1 MWYIHT
7 VEHNSVIQRNEVL
20 IYIATWWTLKLYA
33 KWKASCKRPH
43 IVWLYVQGMSRSG
56 RSTETESRSVV
67 ARGWREGEMEV
78 TKAHRA
84 YSGGWLNCS
93 GIRQW
98 SWLHSSVDTVKVT
111 EWHILKGWILW
122 CVSYFSMRRMGVG
135 EESRGPQE
143 LQHLKTGLEGVSL
156 VVQWL
161 TAHSQGTGP
170 RFHPWMGNSIPRA
183 TTQSSQAA
191 AKHPAC
197 WMNIKIPSVA
207 TKT

>member
-1 MWYIHT
+1 
-7 VEHNSVIQRNEVL
+7 
-20 IYIATWWTLKLYA
+20 
-33 KWKASCKRPH
+33 
-43 IVWLYVQGMSRSG
+43 
-56 RSTETESRSVV
+56 
-67 ARGWREGEMEV
+67 
-78 TKAHRA
+78 
-84 YSGGWLNCS
+84 
-93 GIRQW
+93 
-98 SWLHSSVDTVKVT
+98 
-111 EWHILKGWILW
+111 
-122 CVSYFSMRRMGVG
+122 MRRMGVG

-197 WMNIKIPSVA
+197 
-207 TKT
+207 